1 MTASG
6 WMGDGVA
13 PDGTVTADPLT
24 PGTYTLTYSIGTGTC
39 LSTDTRELEIR
50 PLPAIALSVDD
61 PTVCDGTPAAWSAAF
76 SGATAPYTW
85 TWSANVGGEDG
96 IGVTATADTD
106 VDLSAG
112 PTEAATIVV
121 VDATGCTDSLSLD
134 VDILA
139 LPDVSGGGDTVF
151 CNTGIAGQ
159 LEGFSP
165 GLADNG
171 TGSWAGLDGA
181 FPLWVRT
188 AALLRPQRH
197 RPAPGR
203 LHLHRGGHRVP
214 PATPSSWT
222 SPTP

>member
-1 MTASG
+1 MDG
-6 WMGDGVA
+6 RPGVA

-39 LSTDTRELEIR
+39 LSTDTRELEIK

-61 PTVCDGTPAAWSAAF
+61 PTVCDGTQAVWSAAF
-76 SGATAPYTW
+76 SGATGPTRGRGVPTW
-85 TWSANVGGEDG
+85 AARTST
-96 IGVTATADTD
+96 GVTASADTD

-112 PTEAATIVV
+112 PTEAASIVV
-121 VDATGCTDSLSLD
+121 MDATGCTDSLSLA

-165 GLADNG
+165 GLTDNG
-171 TGSWAGLDGA
+171 TGTLG
-181 FPLWVRT
+181 
-188 AALLRPQRH
+188 RH
-197 RPAPGR
+197 RRGFPRCGCGR
-203 LHLHRGGHRVP
+203 
-214 PATPSSWT
+214 
-222 SPTP
+222 